1 MPIHPNISPSPST
14 SLATLLLPRGCAG
27 EAQRQ
32 SRRNAG
38 GANSG
43 GNMIDYP
50 PHHRRINKDQEDYD
64 DRVSNPTDTEIAAY
78 ERWMVEQ
85 EQQEP
90 HRREPRQ
97 TVPCAPS

>member
-1 MPIHPNISPSPST
+1 MKIHPNVSPSPHA
-14 SLATLLLPRGCAG
+14 SLATLLLPVGRAG

-38 GANSG
+38 GAKSG
-43 GNMIDYP
+43 WNMIDYP
-50 PHHRRINKDQEDYD
+50 PHRQRINEDQEDYD
-64 DRVSNPTDTEIAAY
+64 DRVSNPTDAEIAAY
-78 ERWMVEQ
+78 ECWMVEQ

-90 HRREPRQ
+90 HRGEPRQ